1 MTMSVCPFKWTT
13 FLNAVLGPMDS
24 FVKDSQTVEPMNQ
37 GLRTEQIIYYID
49 HFLNLCYYSI

>member
-1 MTMSVCPFKWTT
+1 MTMSACPFKWTT
-13 FLNAVLGPMDS
+13 FLNAVS
-24 FVKDSQTVEPMNQ
+24 FVKDGQTVEPMNQ